1 MHKRPSSPAST
12 ASGISSSSLAHQC
25 YICGTVALQ
34 CCAQCKK
41 IICERHAEDT
51 EAKHTNGMNF
61 NFDLCVACK
70 YSKTLSSSGASSANS
85 DPAPKPAVPPHR
97 DGSPAKGVGK
107 TATGAAS
114 PHRHEA
120 PTAVGA
126 HNYRTCSKCGT
137 QDHWRRMKSELI
149 EMPPIKGED
158 TMAEKEEVLEREKK
172 GIYNKYLMTCV
183 NCFATEKGVELA
195 AAERLI
201 KAPRTESRIARA
213 DKYNYAKENIQQFF
227 DLTEE
232 VVDKDGN
239 LNKRGR
245 TAVRVALAE
254 MKDFFQP
261 VLKILALKAMDEE
274 AALAAAKKIR
284 LGSRRTLEHQT
295 LRKESK

>member
-1 MHKRPSSPAST
+1 
-12 ASGISSSSLAHQC
+12 
-25 YICGTVALQ
+25 VA
-34 CCAQCKK
+34 
-41 IICERHAEDT
+41 
-51 EAKHTNGMNF
+51 G
-61 NFDLCVACK
+61 K
-70 YSKTLSSSGASSANS
+70 YSKPLSSSGASSANS
-85 DPAPKPAVPPHR
+85 DPTPKPAVPPHR

-137 QDHWRRMKSELI
+137 QDHWRRMKSEVI
-149 EMPPIKGED
+149 ETPPIKGEG

-227 DLTEE
+227 DFTEE

-245 TAVRVALAE
+245 IAVRVALAE

-261 VLKILALKAMDEE
+261 MLKILALKAMDEE
-274 AALAAAKKIR
+274 AALAAAKKYQAWVKENPGASDAEKGIKVDEELDEAMNKWR
-284 LGSRRTLEHQT
+284 AFASKGEQQAAFCRASDYADEWFGTINKK
-295 LRKESK
+295 LRV